1 MRDER
6 SFFPEKVL
14 DALNSVYGIN
24 FPLGYSYTHLRLPR
38 QVGKTTAVVEFF
50 MQHDN
55 VLLIAPTM
63 NVKQYVLDMIKETGY
78 GFSPEKRKMVVCIS
92 EFDNWKLGRSLQETY
107 FWVYEAIE
115 AVDGNHKDVQKLMGF
130 YGNRNGVLIT

>member
-14 DALNSVYGIN
+14 DALNSVYSIN
-24 FPLGYSYTHLRLPR
+24 FPLGYLYTHMRLPR

-50 MQHDN
+50 MQHSD
-55 VLLIAPTM
+55 VLLVTSNM
-63 NVKQYVLDMIKETGY
+63 NVKRYVLDMIKDTGY
-78 GFSPEKRKMVVCIS
+78 GLSPEKERMVLSIS
-92 EFDNWKLGRSLQETY
+92 EFDNWKLGRSLEKSY
-107 FWVYEAIE
+107 FWVYEAVN
-115 AVDGNHKDVQKLMGF
+115 AVDGNHTDVQKLMGF